1 MLFDPRLTQ
10 LCVLY
15 AITPLHAGSGQAIG
29 AVDLPIQRERHTRW
43 PMVQASGVKGA
54 FRDWFQRY
62 YLSNGPTVPEK
73 EKQCEQVTERVFG
86 QAEEGEGKKGQ
97 AGAVAFTDARILAF
111 PVRSQVAPF
120 VWVTCPAVLAR
131 LRRDL
136 ALGEFSLEIPD
147 LAPQGQDGF
156 LCVAGNINTPVV
168 LEDLAVSPET
178 GPSPEAIKELKKTF
192 ATLTGGQVTRLLLIS
207 DANFKFLVENA
218 TEIQPQ
224 IAIDFDT
231 GATKEGSLRYQ
242 ELLPSDS
249 VLYCLVFYAPER
261 IKGNNGLDP
270 RVIRNCLTAA
280 ISSHLQLGGDLTL
293 GRGLMEV
300 HWHPPKE
307 GSHA

>member
-1 MLFDPRLTQ
+1 MLFDQRLTQ

-15 AITPLHAGSGQAIG
+15 AVTPLHAGAGQAIG

-73 EKQCEQVTERVFG
+73 EKQCEQLTERIFG

-136 ALGEFSLEIPD
+136 ALGGFSLEIPD

-156 LCVAGNINTPVV
+156 LCVAGNINAPVV
-168 LEDLAVSPET
+168 LEDLAVSPEK
-178 GPSPEAIKELKKTF
+178 GPAPEALQKLKNTF
-192 ATLTGGQVTRLLLIS
+192 ATLTGNRVTRLLLIS

-231 GATKEGSLRYQ
+231 GTTKEGSLRYQ
-242 ELLPSDS
+242 ELLPSDT

-270 RVIRNCLTAA
+270 GVIRKCLTEAV
-280 ISSHLQLGGDLTL
+280 SSHLQLGGDLTL

-300 HWHPPKE
+300 LWHPHKE